1 MITNRT
7 IPDRLKISFEELDK
21 ILEDYG
27 LMYNPFDKQ
36 VRDQYRFHIAA
47 GGSIVSL
54 IEMVQLN
61 MADKQLLVDR
71 LVELKEEKKENEKKL

>member
-1 MITNRT
+1 MISNRI
-7 IPDRLKISFEELDK
+7 IPEHLTISFEELDK

-54 IEMVQLN
+54 VEMIQLN
-61 MADKQLLVDR
+61 MADKQLLLDR
-71 LVELKEEKKENEKKL
+71 LLELKEEKKENEKKL